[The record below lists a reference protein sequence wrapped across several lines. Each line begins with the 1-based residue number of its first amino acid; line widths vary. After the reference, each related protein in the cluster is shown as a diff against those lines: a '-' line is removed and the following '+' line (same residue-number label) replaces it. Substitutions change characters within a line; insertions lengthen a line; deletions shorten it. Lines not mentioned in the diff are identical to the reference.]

1 MVLLILFV
9 YMQKYQSKIRLR
21 EHYMYWYRHLYFD
34 KKCIHHINRLKY
46 KIEHGE
52 AHKGVYLINLPRREG
67 ALLELIPSILLQQS
81 RYPRESLCIIGMGSS
96 RGQAL
101 ELMRQIIDA
110 VYREQGNFDI
120 ASYLQ
125 IEQESIPEEEVMQ
138 T

>member
-1 MVLLILFV
+1 
-9 YMQKYQSKIRLR
+9 
-21 EHYMYWYRHLYFD
+21 MYWYRHLYFD
-34 KKCIHHINRLKY
+34 KKCIHH
-46 KIEHGE
+46 
-52 AHKGVYLINLPRREG
+52 VNLPRREG

-101 ELMRQIIDA
+101 ELMRQIIDT

-125 IEQESIPEEEVMQ
+125 IEPAPIPEEEVMQ

>member
-1 MVLLILFV
+1 
-9 YMQKYQSKIRLR
+9 
-21 EHYMYWYRHLYFD
+21 MYWYRDLYFD
-34 KKCIHHINRLKY
+34 KKYIHHINRLKY

-81 RYPRESLCIIGMGSS
+81 RYPRESLCIIGMGNS
-96 RGQAL
+96 RRQAL
-101 ELMRQIIDA
+101 ELMRQIIDM
-110 VYREQGNFDI
+110 VYHEQGNFDI

-125 IEQESIPEEEVMQ
+125 IEQEPITGEEVMQ